1 MARIPRLRF
10 APSPTGFLHLGGLR
24 TALFNH
30 VMARKLGGEWVLR
43 IEDTDRA
50 CLLFNLG
57 DEAITGMQARL
68 VEGSVDDIRRSL
80 QWAGIEYN
88 HGPGIGGPHSPY
100 IQSERL
106 DLYHKYANKLLD
118 SGQAY
123 RCFCGPDRLADTKKK
138 LQSLGSNS
146 TYDRACLN
154 LTEEETARRVRAGK
168 KHIVRLNS
176 TMVNELKPKPDL
188 IFGTSV
194 QHTRAG
200 LPTDPVLL
208 KTDLFPTYHL
218 ASIVDDHEM
227 EITHVLRGEE
237 WLPTL
242 PLHLDLYA
250 ALGLEPPRFGHLPLL
265 LNPDGT
271 KMSKRK
277 GDVRVRDYME
287 KGWEAEAV
295 INWLALAGWNV
306 HQQLDQLDHKHDLV
320 SGAPKLH
327 QDVLTLSELIESF
340 DISHLTHRRTILDPK
355 KLEFLNRQHVARKI
369 FSPSAGEEDVVQRAA
384 HMIREAYPG
393 IDPQY
398 YSKEY
403 ITDVCRALS
412 DRLVTLDVIKTA
424 APYFFVTPDYTS
436 DAAKS
441 LRKTV
446 QNDLYSRVLEQ
457 ALEGFKTV
465 SLQDEQVVR
474 AALEKIQSNL
484 GIGTVKVMN
493 SIRHALTGQKAGPS
507 VVEILRVLGWDRT
520 RERLNAALKYE
531 AS

>member
-43 IEDTDRA
+43 IEDTDR
-50 CLLFNLG
+50 
-57 DEAITGMQARL
+57 ARL

-118 SGQAY
+118 SGRAI
-123 RCFCGPDRLADTKKK
+123 D
-138 LQSLGSNS
+138 SLGSNS

-154 LTEEETARRVRAGK
+154 LTEEETVRRVRAAE
-168 KHIVRLNS
+168 KHIIRLNS
-176 TMVNELKPKPDL
+176 TMVNEPKPKPDL

-227 EITHVLRGEE
+227 EITHVLRGEVCHAN
-237 WLPTL
+237 LLGSIFQLASKGVASDSPITL
-242 PLHLDLYA
+242 GSLRRTR
-250 ALGLEPPRFGHLPLL
+250 PRTSSVWHLPLL

-306 HQQLDQLDHKHDLV
+306 HQQLDQLDHKHNLV
-320 SGAPKLH
+320 PGAPKLH

-355 KLEFLNRQHVARKI
+355 KLESLNRQHVARKI
-369 FSPSAGEEDVVQRAA
+369 FSPSAGEEDVVHRAA
-384 HMIREAYPG
+384 DMIREAYPG

-424 APYFFVTPDYTS
+424 APYFFITPNYTS

-446 QNDLYSRVLEQ
+446 QDDLYSRVLEQ
-457 ALEGFKTV
+457 ALEALKTI
-465 SLQDEQVVR
+465 SLRDEQAVR
-474 AALEKIQSNL
+474 ATLEKIQSNL

-520 RERLNAALKYE
+520 RERLNAALEYE